1 MSSWQHSCATHCGF
15 VSSLKGSAVGLPK
28 ILIVDDDQE
37 SLDLL
42 SEFLGANGYAV
53 DTVQD
58 GAEAWHALTDGGD
71 AYGIVIAD
79 LRMPGQTGFDLL
91 RKIRKA
97 NSKQNIILMS
107 SFISASERELA
118 ENLGAQGLL
127 EKPFQLAELLRVV
140 GDLVSGNAIG
150 ISS

>member
-1 MSSWQHSCATHCGF
+1 ML
-15 VSSLKGSAVGLPK
+15 VSAVLKDIAMALPR
-28 ILIVDDDQE
+28 ILVVDDDKE

-42 SEFLGANGYAV
+42 SEFLVANGYVV

-58 GAEAWHALTDGGD
+58 VPEAWRALTEGGD
-71 AYGIVIAD
+71 GYSIVIAD

-91 RKIRKA
+91 RKMRQA
-97 NSKQNIILMS
+97 RSKQNIILMS
-107 SFISASERELA
+107 SFISATEKELA
-118 ENLGAQGLL
+118 EDLGAQGLL

-140 GDLVSGNAIG
+140 GDLVSGNPIG

>member
-1 MSSWQHSCATHCGF
+1 MAT
-15 VSSLKGSAVGLPK
+15 AK
-28 ILIVDDDQE
+28 ILVVDDDQE
-37 SLDLL
+37 SRDLL
-42 SEFLGANGYAV
+42 SEFLVANGYVV

-58 GAEAWHALTDGGD
+58 GAAAWRALNDGHNG
-71 AYGIVIAD
+71 YGIVIAD

-91 RKIRKA
+91 RKVRQS

-107 SFISASERELA
+107 SFVSSKDKELA
-118 ENLGAQGLL
+118 ADLGAQGLL
-127 EKPFQLAELLRVV
+127 EKPFQLSELLRVV

>member
-1 MSSWQHSCATHCGF
+1 MAT
-15 VSSLKGSAVGLPK
+15 AK
-28 ILIVDDDQE
+28 ILVVDDDQE
-37 SLDLL
+37 SRDLL
-42 SEFLGANGYAV
+42 SEFLIANGYAV

-58 GAEAWHALTDGGD
+58 GAAAWLALNDGHNG
-71 AYGIVIAD
+71 YGIVIAD

-91 RKIRKA
+91 RKVRQS

-107 SFISASERELA
+107 SFVSSKDKELA
-118 ENLGAQGLL
+118 ADLGAQGLL
-127 EKPFQLAELLRVV
+127 EKPFQLSELLRVV